1 MGDIEKKRGMRMLDR
16 KKILTVN
23 DIMQHLGISQNK
35 AYKLVQYKGFP
46 KITIGHR
53 YFIPEDAYLKW
64 IDENLKH
71 TIIL

>member
-1 MGDIEKKRGMRMLDR
+1 MLDK
-16 KKILTVN
+16 KKILTVQ
-23 DIMQHLGISQNK
+23 DVMEHLGISKGK
-35 AYKLVQYKGFP
+35 AYKLIQYKGFP

-64 IDENLKH
+64 IDENVKY

>member
-1 MGDIEKKRGMRMLDR
+1 MLDK

-23 DIMQHLGISQNK
+23 DIMKHLGISRKN
-35 AYKLVQYKGFP
+35 AYKLIQYKGFP